1 MSDARNTK
9 KPNSELHTFS
19 GVLLITVDNA
29 FFGANALSIGLST
42 PLTCLVAFLSTGIGV
57 FLVQKYL
64 SEDDTGPALA
74 KGVALGIL
82 AGVPT
87 SIAGTVGGI
96 YFLGNKAGIKK
107 LLGKNINSD
116 AGKERAVSIPSKNK
130 IHNIAL
136 LVIFLTMSYL
146 IIKHAF

>member
-1 MSDARNTK
+1 MSDTENTK
-9 KPNSELHTFS
+9 KPNSELHTFG

-29 FFGANALSIGLST
+29 LFGANALSIGLST
-42 PLTCLVAFLSTGIGV
+42 PLTCLVAFLFTGIGV

-74 KGVALGIL
+74 KGFGLGIL

-96 YFLGNKAGIKK
+96 YFLDKAGIKE
-107 LLGKNINSD
+107 LPGKNINSD
-116 AGKERAVSIPSKNK
+116 AGKERTVSIPSKNK
-130 IHNIAL
+130 ILNIAL